1 MQHGLHV
8 ILSCKKA
15 RCVYTGIYIPPGR
28 FSNARNA
35 RFDVLSVLSSRAWIV
50 GHIKLVSIG
59 CGRKRSFGFSFATI
73 YGHRTYV
80 AFFFSSFLFGGVSC
94 LKRAFRARF
103 CRRRGQSET
112 CVSQEVTRLGIVSVA
127 RHTCPK
133 VTTNDRKSVSAL
145 ATPNPSSPDFSQPVM
160 WFQRQTFEQGPGHQ
174 RTDQKGRRPKCKH

>member
-1 MQHGLHV
+1 MRFPAFCGVFWHGCWAHQ
-8 ILSCKKA
+8 
-15 RCVYTGIYIPPGR
+15 
-28 FSNARNA
+28 A
-35 RFDVLSVLSSRAWIV
+35 RFHWVCEKTLIWLQRRDDLWARDVCRV
-50 GHIKLVSIG
+50 
-59 CGRKRSFGFSFATI
+59 
-73 YGHRTYV
+73 
-80 AFFFSSFLFGGVSC
+80 FFFSFLFGGVSC